1 MELYENINLILK
13 ENKLSKKDFAIK
25 LQEILEK
32 ENYNKIPSDKSIYTY
47 LSGKVP
53 LKLELLP
60 YIAQVLNT
68 PIEFL
73 FDNSGNSRIEILKYI
88 CNDLREDEKV
98 YINHKLNLPKLNSS
112 KEIYSSINELFQYA
126 PEQFIINVEDSLQQF
141 KRLVDGVKG

>member
-60 YIAQVLNT
+60 YIAQVVNT

-98 YINHKLNLPKLNSS
+98 YINYKLNLPKLNSS

-141 KRLVDGVKG
+141 KRLVDGV